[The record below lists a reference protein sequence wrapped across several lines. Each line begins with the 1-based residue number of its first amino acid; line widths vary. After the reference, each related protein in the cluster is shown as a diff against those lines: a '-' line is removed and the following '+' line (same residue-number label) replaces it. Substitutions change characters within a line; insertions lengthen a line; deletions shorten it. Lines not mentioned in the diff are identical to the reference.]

1 MADDSPVTTPVV
13 GTLAQLQALG
23 INDGVGDIYAAIMST
38 EDTGTS
44 APTYGDVDLI
54 AEAVDFS
61 LTPNYAET
69 TKSASNRTIR
79 KLKRLTTIDFSATIP
94 RITPAMRQR
103 YFGRV
108 VDANGGELV
117 SDTLAPL
124 CAIGVCITRDDDT
137 KFMVWLL
144 KARLNEGAL
153 SAKTRE
159 DGTIE
164 YQDQTIEA
172 SGVKLSYMWTDSDTN
187 EHSVVMYA
195 ADTADE
201 SCQWTESTF
210 FAAVRAP
217 WSTVPSAQ
225 SGTGT

>member
-1 MADDSPVTTPVV
+1 MSDPTPVV

-23 INDGVGDIYAAIMST
+23 INDGVGDIYAVMST

-44 APTYGDVDLI
+44 APVYGTPDLI

-79 KLKRLTTIDFSATIP
+79 KLKRLTTVDFSATIP

-108 VDANGGELV
+108 VDGNGGELI
-117 SDTLAPL
+117 SDALAPL

-144 KARLNEGAL
+144 KVRLNEGAL

-164 YQDQTIEA
+164 YQDQTIEG
-172 SGVKLSYMWTDSDTN
+172 SGVKLSYMWTDSEDAT
-187 EHSVVMYA
+187 HSVVMYA

-201 SCQWTESTF
+201 NCDWTESTF

-217 WSTVPSAQ
+217 WSTVPS
-225 SGTGT
+225 GT

>member
-23 INDGVGDIYAAIMST
+23 INDGVGDIYAALMNT

-44 APTYGDVDLI
+44 APVYGDVDLI

-61 LTPNYAET
+61 LKPNYAET

-79 KLKRLTTIDFSATIP
+79 KIKRMTTVDFSATIP

-108 VDANGGELV
+108 TDANGGELV
-117 SDTLAPL
+117 ADALAPL
-124 CAIGVCITRDDDT
+124 CAIGFCVTRDDDT
-137 KFMVWLL
+137 CLMGWLL
-144 KARLNEGAL
+144 KLRLSEGEI

-164 YQDQTIEA
+164 YQDQTIEG
-172 SGVKLSYMWTDSDTN
+172 SGVKLSYLWTDSDSHD
-187 EHSVVMYA
+187 HSVVLYL
-195 ADTADE
+195 ADTAD
-201 SCQWTESTF
+201 SACQWTKSTF

-217 WSTVPSAQ
+217 WSTVPSAN